1 MYLYGC
7 ALDRATKKQIYG
19 AVCTVVRGL
28 LQERQRVF
36 AQELYSRQKK
46 QVYYLS
52 MEFLVG
58 KNLKN
63 NLFQLGLT
71 EQMAQALGRHRH
83 KPGGTHRAGAGC
95 RAWKRAALADWRPAT
110 WTR

>member
-1 MYLYGC
+1 M
-7 ALDRATKKQIYG
+7 
-19 AVCTVVRGL
+19 VREL

-36 AQELYSRQKK
+36 AQELYNKQKK

-71 EQMAQALGRHRH
+71 EPMAQALAAT
-83 KPGGTHRAGAGC
+83 GTSLEELIELESRTQGLEM
-95 RAWKRAALADWRPAT
+95 AALAGWRPAT
-110 WTR
+110 